1 MSLPSLII
9 SFIILTLLVS
19 FVYFYIFTRSQERFI
34 EFWGLCWVAY
44 SFSLLFL
51 ILSLNIDSVALLGLR
66 KIFDMANILFLL
78 LGAYAFMHTRIPSY
92 WYRFSLYLTLW
103 LLLGIYYNFDFLSIY
118 LPISIY
124 QVIITAMLCTIVIKY
139 WAVSPLGK
147 GLSVMV
153 FILWGMGKAVMSI
166 LEIHYASASHFYLA
180 EIIFSNILSFCIF
193 IIYLEKSR
201 EEVAIGER
209 LYRIIAENATDV
221 IFFYTL
227 KPSPSF
233 SYVTPSVE
241 NLIGYTPEDFYRNPK
256 FYLEFVSPEYFDSV
270 EALFRG
276 EISSGSMPAHLLIH
290 KNGSTIWGEF
300 NSSILYEKG
309 APAAIEGIL
318 RDVTHT
324 KEAETQLLYS
334 KQARDQFL
342 SSISHELKTPI
353 TSILGYI
360 NAINDG
366 TLSSEEEKK
375 SAMDIITAKAL
386 TLEHLINDLFQLSKL
401 ETNQF
406 SFAFMHMSALE
417 LSDQLADKYALDIK
431 TASLVPMVEIDHFT
445 LSRLHVI
452 VDPKR
457 IEQVFSNIIYNAIK
471 FSSPNGTIKIKFG
484 SDKDLQN
491 YIITISDEGQGIAQE
506 DIPYIFDRFFQSNNP
521 PQSKIKTGSGL
532 GLTISKEIISAH
544 RGEIFVESDL
554 GKGSTF
560 TFTIPVYSD

>member
-1 MSLPSLII
+1 
-9 SFIILTLLVS
+9 
-19 FVYFYIFTRSQERFI
+19 
-34 EFWGLCWVAY
+34 
-44 SFSLLFL
+44 
-51 ILSLNIDSVALLGLR
+51 
-66 KIFDMANILFLL
+66 
-78 LGAYAFMHTRIPSY
+78 
-92 WYRFSLYLTLW
+92 
-103 LLLGIYYNFDFLSIY
+103 
-118 LPISIY
+118 
-124 QVIITAMLCTIVIKY
+124 
-139 WAVSPLGK
+139 
-147 GLSVMV
+147 
-153 FILWGMGKAVMSI
+153 
-166 LEIHYASASHFYLA
+166 
-180 EIIFSNILSFCIF
+180 
-193 IIYLEKSR
+193 
-201 EEVAIGER
+201 
-209 LYRIIAENATDV
+209 
-221 IFFYTL
+221 
-227 KPSPSF
+227 
-233 SYVTPSVE
+233 
-241 NLIGYTPEDFYRNPK
+241 
-256 FYLEFVSPEYFDSV
+256 
-270 EALFRG
+270 
-276 EISSGSMPAHLLIH
+276 MPAHLLIH

-309 APAAIEGIL
+309 VPIAIEGIL

-324 KEAETQLLYS
+324 KETETQLLYS

-366 TLSSEEEKK
+366 TLSSEEEKQ

-431 TASLVPMVEIDHFT
+431 TASLLPLVEIDHFT

-471 FSSPNGTIKIKFG
+471 FSAPNGTVKIKFG

-491 YIITISDEGQGIAQE
+491 YIINISDEGRGIAQE
-506 DIPYIFDRFFQSNNP
+506 DIPYIFDRFFQSNKP
-521 PQSKIKTGSGL
+521 PQSKVKLGSGL

-544 RGEIFVESDL
+544 KGEILVESEM

-560 TFTIPVYSD
+560 TFNITVYSD